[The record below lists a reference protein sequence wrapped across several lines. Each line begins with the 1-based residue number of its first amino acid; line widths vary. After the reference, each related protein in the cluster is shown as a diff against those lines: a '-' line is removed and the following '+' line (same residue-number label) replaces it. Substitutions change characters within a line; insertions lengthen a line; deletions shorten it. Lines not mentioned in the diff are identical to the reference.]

1 MCVFIESEIREAES
15 KEWSDGFGRQE
26 EQGVSGEGRLT
37 RQKEGGVYCR

>member
-1 MCVFIESEIREAES
+1 MCGFIESEIREAES

-26 EQGVSGEGRLT
+26 EQGVPGEGRLT

>member
-15 KEWSDGFGRQE
+15 KKWSDGFGRQE
-26 EQGVSGEGRLT
+26 EQGVPGEGCLT